1 MLILRILG
9 KERKAEGRQ
18 ENLSSLSRRPESS
31 EEAGVPSVFRP
42 PLPLRIL
49 APSWSVSG
57 ASWAGP
63 GPSASAGF
71 SDLGGLSE
79 GRRARV
85 SNLWAC
91 LSLQGHLCCMPL
103 PISSPR
109 ILTSQRLPT
118 DYLRDYLR
126 SPSFGPKRGEAP
138 ATLPPVVPSHAHTL
152 LNNPCPG
159 HPAMNVPSAFLS
171 GTRLIHLL
179 TH

>member
-18 ENLSSLSRRPESS
+18 ESLSSLSRRPESS
-31 EEAGVPSVFRP
+31 EDAGVPSVFQP

-63 GPSASAGF
+63 GPSAWASF
-71 SDLGGLSE
+71 SDMGGPPE

-85 SNLWAC
+85 RNLWAW
-91 LSLQGHLCCMPL
+91 LSLKGHLCRRPL
-103 PISSPR
+103 PLSRPR
-109 ILTSQRLPT
+109 SLTRQHLPT

-126 SPSFGPKRGEAP
+126 SPSFRPKRGEAP
-138 ATLPPVVPSHAHTL
+138 VTLPPVVPSHAHTL